1 MKIRNLCLVLALG
14 LWTASAQAETSG
26 EEAAGVGVG
35 AAVGAA
41 AGGPPG
47 AIVGAA
53 LGGWLGDAFH
63 RRSERSDRLAVSLSA
78 SREDVD
84 RLQQNL
90 VSLSDDNAALAAEI
104 ERLDASGD
112 ADLLTLLNA
121 GIEMDLLFR
130 TAEHA
135 LSDGVGGRLHAL
147 AVALQ
152 PMENVRVRLDGFA
165 DERGDADYNQELS
178 RLRAE
183 AVRDVLVAAGVSETR
198 IEVNAHGESDSPD
211 DSIDSY
217 ALERRVSLTLF
228 VDESPSFAATP

>member
-1 MKIRNLCLVLALG
+1 MKFRNLCLVLAACI
-14 LWTASAQAETSG
+14 WTVSAQAETSG

-63 RRSERSDRLAVSLSA
+63 RRSEESDSLAAELDA
-78 SREDVD
+78 SRGNVK
-84 RLQQNL
+84 RLQKNV
-90 VSLSDDNAALAAEI
+90 VSLSDDNASLVAEI
-104 ERLDASGD
+104 ERLDAS
-112 ADLLTLLNA
+112 ANPEFVALLKA

-130 TAEHA
+130 TAEHG
-135 LSDGVGGRLHAL
+135 LSDGIGGRLHAL
-147 AVALQ
+147 ALALV
-152 PMENVRVRLDGFA
+152 PMETVHIRLDGFA
-165 DERGDADYNQELS
+165 DERGDASYNQELS

-183 AVRDVLVAAGVSETR
+183 AVRDVLVAAGVGAER

-211 DSIDSY
+211 DSVDSY
-217 ALERRVSLTLF
+217 ALERKVSLTLF

>member
-1 MKIRNLCLVLALG
+1 MKIRNLCLVLAVCI
-14 LWTASAQAETSG
+14 WTASAHAETSG

-63 RRSERSDRLAVSLSA
+63 RRSERSDSLEASLDA
-78 SREDVD
+78 SREDVS
-84 RLQQNL
+84 RLKRNL
-90 VSLSDDNAALAAEI
+90 VSLSDDNASLVSEI
-104 ERLDASGD
+104 ERLDAS
-112 ADLLTLLNA
+112 ASAEFLTLLKA

-135 LSDGVGGRLHAL
+135 LSDGIGGRLHAL
-147 AVALQ
+147 AVALE

-165 DERGDADYNQELS
+165 DERGDASYNQELS

-183 AVRDVLVAAGVSETR
+183 AVRDALVAAGVSATR

-217 ALERRVSLTLF
+217 ALERKVSLTLF
-228 VDESPSFAATP
+228 IDESPSFAATP